1 MRICILIT
9 TYRRNPELFRL
20 LDQCRALVL
29 RYTGPNQYR
38 ICVTDSDPAN
48 AMSSRIQTQCDQ
60 YVLNPGSGFDDN
72 LLGFYERHL
81 SNFDYLL
88 SVSDDDIFSPSDIN
102 SLLFLDSAVN
112 AGADAVLFNHYDF
125 RHNNDGTISM
135 GNPYY
140 ASPILQIDK
149 KALFNSHL
157 RSLPRHIGLMYSV
170 PALLRNIDKIAQFK
184 NTLHLY
190 AAPFLFA
197 ARDGSACFANYP
209 LLCFSNNGATD
220 GAWEHG
226 DRVFNGLLR
235 FAKVL
240 KQHLSSVDYS
250 TAISGFM
257 SSYFASHAWLRIELI
272 RRGYELMPEHS
283 IAEHLA

>member
-1 MRICILIT
+1 
-9 TYRRNPELFRL
+9 
-20 LDQCRALVL
+20 
-29 RYTGPNQYR
+29 
-38 ICVTDSDPAN
+38 
-48 AMSSRIQTQCDQ
+48 
-60 YVLNPGSGFDDN
+60 
-72 LLGFYERHL
+72 
-81 SNFDYLL
+81 
-88 SVSDDDIFSPSDIN
+88 
-102 SLLFLDSAVN
+102 
-112 AGADAVLFNHYDF
+112 
-125 RHNNDGTISM
+125 
-135 GNPYY
+135 
-140 ASPILQIDK
+140 
-149 KALFNSHL
+149 
-157 RSLPRHIGLMYSV
+157 MYSV
-170 PALLRNIDKIAQFK
+170 PALLRNIEKIAQFK

-235 FAKVL
+235 FAKLL

-257 SSYFASHAWLRIELI
+257 ASYFASHAWLRIELT
-272 RRGYELMPEHS
+272 RRGYELIPEHS